1 MKKIKEFLNQLR
13 QEASEG
19 LAQAD
24 VQKMDFYLGQIN
36 ALNKVVKEIERKEK
50 EGFVMKLSWE
60 EYIKED

>member
-1 MKKIKEFLNQLR
+1 MKKMKEFLYQLR

-36 ALNKVVKEIERKEK
+36 VLNKVVKEIERKEK